1 MNDAGNVKR
10 SLHVR
15 VRTPMADPS
24 QFLVA
29 LKAAIPVYEALGNA
43 RIRLLRNVDD
53 PTAFVQIVEYQTD
66 EALELNR
73 QRLAS
78 DPMMRSYMQGW
89 RMLTA
94 GAVEIDVYEDVTD
107 TV

>member
-1 MNDAGNVKR
+1 MSDTANVKR

-24 QFLVA
+24 QFLAA

-53 PTAFVQIVEYQTD
+53 PAAFVQIVEYRAD
-66 EALELNR
+66 EVLELNR

-78 DPMMRSYMQGW
+78 DPTMRSYMQGW

-94 GAVEIDVYEDVTD
+94 GAVEIDVYEDITD
-107 TV
+107 GV

>member
-1 MNDAGNVKR
+1 M
-10 SLHVR
+10 
-15 VRTPMADPS
+15 
-24 QFLVA
+24 
-29 LKAAIPVYEALGNA
+29 
-43 RIRLLRNVDD
+43 
-53 PTAFVQIVEYQTD
+53 QIVEYQTD

>member
-1 MNDAGNVKR
+1 MRPRLAAKLGG
-10 SLHVR
+10 
-15 VRTPMADPS
+15 PDPVDS
-24 QFLVA
+24 W
-29 LKAAIPVYEALGNA
+29 ESRHSS